1 MVILIILF
9 IAIVLFFIFN
19 WLLKR
24 SNKITL
30 KYKRIIAIGL
40 SILFAPLLYLISI
53 LSFVAIVSYYPEYNF
68 NQQKWDNIPEQ
79 RYELSAD
86 IIESKMLIGKTKA
99 EVILLLGEDF
109 YECTPDHIAYTLGF
123 IPGIFNIDTDVL
135 AIVFKNN
142 VVVKVKQHQT

>member
-99 EVILLLGEDF
+99 EV
-109 YECTPDHIAYTLGF
+109 YCY
-123 IPGIFNIDTDVL
+123 
-135 AIVFKNN
+135 
-142 VVVKVKQHQT
+142 